1 MGRVNTPTLTSEENK
16 ELEQGFRNGKS
27 HCFRE
32 RCNIILLKSQ
42 GNASKDV
49 ASILG
54 VCEMSINNWLSY
66 CKIERERGG
75 IAGLYTKLGRGRK
88 PIISEKE
95 DKESILALIK
105 SNRQRMR
112 TAKAEW
118 ETKSGKKVSASTF
131 KNFLKSL
138 AENINDKA

>member
-1 MGRVNTPTLTSEENK
+1 MGRVNTPTLTTKEYEE
-16 ELEQGFRNGKS
+16 LSQGFHNGKS
-27 HCFRE
+27 HCFRT
-32 RCNIILLKSQ
+32 RCNIILLKAQ
-42 GNASKDV
+42 GRKSKDV

-54 VCEMSINNWLSY
+54 MCEMSVNNWLSRY
-66 CKIERERGG
+66 KSEGIE
-75 IAGLYTKLGRGRK
+75 GLYTKPGRGRK

-95 DKESILALIK
+95 DKESILTAIK

-118 ETKSGKKVSASTF
+118 EAKSGKKVSDSTF

-138 AENINDKA
+138 AENINE

>member
-1 MGRVNTPTLTSEENK
+1 MGRVNTPTLTSEEYK
-16 ELEQGFRNGKS
+16 ELEQSFRNGKS

-32 RCNIILLKSQ
+32 RFNIILLKSQ
-42 GNASKDV
+42 ERTSKDL

-54 VCEMSINNWLSY
+54 ICEMSINNWLSSY
-66 CKIERERGG
+66 KVEGV
-75 IAGLYTKLGRGRK
+75 AGLYTKSGRGRK

-95 DKESILALIK
+95 DKESILASIK

-118 ETKSGKKVSASTF
+118 ETKSGKKVSDNTF

-138 AENINDKA
+138 AENINE